1 MAQVA
6 IPTDVLHHI
15 TMKLVYH
22 RYIYN
27 QVLPPCEVDM
37 FDKEVG
43 ASFPITGGD
52 IFDLRRITGPL
63 TDGLQRFQQDPMTVS
78 AVLSV
83 LLA

>member
-6 IPTDVLHHI
+6 IAADVLHHI

-37 FDKEVG
+37 FDEEVS
-43 ASFPITGGD
+43 ATFPITGGD
-52 IFDLRRITGPL
+52 IFDLRRIIY
-63 TDGLQRFQQDPMTVS
+63 
-78 AVLSV
+78 
-83 LLA
+83 